1 MARRTGWTQDYR
13 TGNRDRLPASESLS
27 GMLRPRRP
35 TRPAPLRRRP
45 VRRYSRKRL
54 GR

>member
-1 MARRTGWTQDYR
+1 MARRTGWTQGYR
-13 TGNRDRLPASESLS
+13 TGDGDRLPVAVSLS

-35 TRPAPLRRRP
+35 A
-45 VRRYSRKRL
+45 RRYSRKRL